1 MAETKNYGLNSKGEK
16 RMQNLK
22 IIAADATKG
31 INELLKEPLT
41 TEQATQVADLI
52 EETVI
57 KAMLQGQHSAVDAAL
72 SCPEADQDTAHKIA
86 TAIRHKNDAL
96 IANLSSLR

>member
-1 MAETKNYGLNSKGEK
+1 
-16 RMQNLK
+16 MQNLK
-22 IIAADATKG
+22 AIAKEATEG
-31 INELLKEPLT
+31 VNELLVDPLT
-41 TEQATQVADLI
+41 KEQATQVADLI
-52 EETVI
+52 EKTVI

-72 SCPEADQDTAHKIA
+72 NCPEADQDTAHKIA